1 MSRRLRVAV
10 LMGGRSSEHAIS
22 VASGRSVL
30 AALDPS
36 RYEATTIEIGRDGVW
51 ELGSPAAV
59 ALVGAGE
66 PPGSPESPSPG
77 SLARTGG
84 YAAPQSPSATLP
96 IPGDATSAAASLAD
110 LDVVLPILHG
120 PFGEDG
126 TVQGL
131 LELANVPYV
140 GAGVAASAV
149 NMDKDLAKAVL
160 RARGIPVTRSVTV
173 REGDPLDHPF
183 DYPVFVKPARLGS
196 SVGITKVRSPEQLEP
211 AVALARQHD
220 EKVLIEEFVDGREV
234 ECSVLGNRQPIASLP
249 GEIVAHGFAGEDW
262 YDFSAKYDE
271 GGMDLIVPPKIDQA
285 TVERVQEISVDAF
298 VATECEGMA
307 RVDCFVTRDGDVLV
321 NELNTIPGFTP
332 TSVYAKLFEA
342 SGIPYP
348 ELLDRL
354 VQLAVERHERRSK
367 LKF

>member
-1 MSRRLRVAV
+1 VSRRLRVAV

-51 ELGSPAAV
+51 ELRGSEPAAKLPV
-59 ALVGAGE
+59 RVSGPVEGPRGNRE
-66 PPGSPESPSPG
+66 VPPVSTLPVLGGSPE
-77 SLARTGG
+77 
-84 YAAPQSPSATLP
+84 
-96 IPGDATSAAASLAD
+96 SAAASLAD
-110 LDVVLPILHG
+110 VDVVLPILHG

-220 EKVLIEEFVDGREV
+220 EKVLIEEHVDGKEV
-234 ECSVLGNRQPIASLP
+234 ECSVLGNRHPIASLP
-249 GEIVAHGFAGEDW
+249 GEIIAHGFAGEDW

-271 GGMDLIVPPKIDQA
+271 GGMDLIVPPKIGEA
-285 TVERVQEISVDAF
+285 TIARVQEISVDAF

-307 RVDCFVTRDGDVLV
+307 RVDCFVTHDGDVLV

-342 SGIPYP
+342 SGMPYS

-354 VQLAVERHERRSK
+354 IELAIERHERRSR
-367 LKF
+367 LKY